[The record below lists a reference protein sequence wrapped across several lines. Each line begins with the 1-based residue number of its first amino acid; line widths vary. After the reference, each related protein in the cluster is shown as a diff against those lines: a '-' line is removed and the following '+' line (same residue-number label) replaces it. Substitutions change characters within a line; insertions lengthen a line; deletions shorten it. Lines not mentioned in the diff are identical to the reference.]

1 MYNFNVFLMFG
12 LGGAELILIL
22 FVLFVVGLIIASQ
35 WRLYEKAGQEGWASI
50 IPIYSTIVQ
59 LRIIEKPWWWLL
71 LMWIP
76 YLSLIWTIWS
86 LNLFVKKFGKSEGWT
101 VGCLFLP
108 FIFLPIMAFDDNVQ
122 FIGNDNHNDYFDE
135 RDNDLLDRI

>member
-1 MYNFNVFLMFG
+1 MSGLAGAFSLFFLF
-12 LGGAELILIL
+12 LL
-22 FVLFVVGLIIASQ
+22 GLIVFMIVCM

-50 IPIYSTIVQ
+50 IPIYSTIIQ

-71 LMWIP
+71 LMMIP
-76 YLSLIWTIWS
+76 YLGLIWHIWA

-108 FIFLPIMAFDDNVQ
+108 FIFFPMMAFSDDVQ
-122 FIGNDNHNDYFDE
+122 FIGYSYDTDNWNTENQDV
-135 RDNDLLDRI
+135 LDQI